1 MSSAV
6 PEQAPGWPQD
16 IPSVE
21 QPADKRGGGR
31 VPRAPGVRGFFQYH
45 GIWAPGI
52 RLFRQLGFRA
62 KALIISGAFLV
73 PIGVLGV
80 FFLYVEQQGLRFVQA
95 ERAGVSYAR
104 SLLGMLEATTRER
117 QLANAAAQGELAQG
131 MDEAA
136 QQASRAAQ
144 LDLEAQ
150 HRDHGA
156 VLKVHDQLQPVLDGL
171 ARARSAAA
179 GKAPGAVDAFQAALR
194 GQAGLL
200 DAVVDNSNL
209 ALDPEIASYYMMDT
223 VLIAAPDLALTAGR
237 LRDQLVG
244 VARAGVVQ
252 RTTVVEMDREAQKLL
267 MRLAQIDTSLKKAG
281 EAGRAL
287 SATAL
292 RAAVEGLVSL
302 AADHVEGR
310 PPIRDVQRITSA
322 GDAAVQAGFALAQA
336 GLPVLDELLADR
348 EQHDWRLVWLVSV
361 ITTCCVLGAG
371 YLLYAFYR
379 VTRGGMEE
387 VRYHLVA
394 MTSGDLTTSP
404 RPWGRDEAASLMNT
418 MADMQRSLRA
428 LVSDVRAAA
437 QVIVQSSAEIASGSS
452 DLSVRTER
460 TAANLEESAASM
472 EQMASTVQQTAA
484 HAMTAAEMASGNAEV
499 ATRGGAEIGQ
509 VVDTMAEIHRSSS
522 RIADIIGVI
531 DGIAFQTNILA
542 LNAAVEAARAGEQG
556 RGFAV
561 VAGEVGA
568 LARRSA
574 TAAQEIKKLIHDSV
588 EKVTTGAAVV
598 ESAGGTMTDIV
609 THAQRMNGLLSDI
622 ATAAREQ
629 SAGVAQV
636 GQAVQELDRVTQEN
650 AALVEETAAA
660 SMALK
665 RQAEALAAA
674 VESFRLS

>member
-1 MSSAV
+1 MYSAI
-6 PEQAPGWPQD
+6 PERAAGWPRDTQSAAEAHD
-16 IPSVE
+16 VG
-21 QPADKRGGGR
+21 QPDRPQR
-31 VPRAPGVRGFFQYH
+31 QPGVRGFFQYH

-52 RLFRQLGFRA
+52 RLFRHLGFKS

-73 PIGVLGV
+73 PIVVLGV
-80 FFLYVEQQGLRFVQA
+80 FFLHSEQQDLSFTHA
-95 ERAGVSYAR
+95 ERAGVAYAR
-104 SLLGMLEATTRER
+104 PLLSLLEASTRER
-117 QLANAAAQGELAQG
+117 QLASAMARGDVVPEMAS
-131 MDEAA
+131 A

-144 LDLEAQ
+144 AALEQQ
-150 HRDHGA
+150 HARHGSLLRVA
-156 VLKVHDQLQPVLDGL
+156 SRLQPALDEL
-171 ARARSAAA
+171 AQARNARGRDAA
-179 GKAPGAVDAFQAALR
+179 GVFDAFNAALHL
-194 GQAGLL
+194 QTALL
-200 DAVVDNSNL
+200 DAVVDSSNL
-209 ALDPEIASYYMMDT
+209 ALDPEIESYYMMET
-223 VLIAAPDLALTAGR
+223 AVIAAPDLALTAGR
-237 LRDQLVG
+237 LRGRLVH
-244 VARAGVVQ
+244 AAKAGAVPMAAII
-252 RTTVVEMDREAQKLL
+252 EMDREAQ
-267 MRLAQIDTSLKKAG
+267 RLRARMAQIETSLGKSG
-281 EAGRAL
+281 EHGAAL
-287 SATAL
+287 PMQAL
-292 RAAVEGLVSL
+292 RNAVDALVLL
-302 AADHVEGR
+302 AMDHVEGR
-310 PPIRDVQRITSA
+310 SPTREVARISQA
-322 GDAAVQAGFALAQA
+322 GDTAVHAGFAMAQA
-336 GLPVLDELLADR
+336 GLSALDGMLAER
-348 EQHDWRLVWLVSV
+348 EAHVWRLLWLVCAL
-361 ITTCCVLGAG
+361 TTACVLGAA

-379 VTRGGMEE
+379 VTQGGMEE
-387 VRYHLVA
+387 VRHHLVA

-404 RPWGRDEAASLMNT
+404 RPWGRDEAASLMHT

-437 QVIVQSSAEIASGSS
+437 QVIVQSSTEIASGSS

-484 HAMTAAEMASGNAEV
+484 HAMTVAEMAAGNAEV
-499 ATRGGAEIGQ
+499 ATRGGAQIGE

-588 EKVTTGAAVV
+588 EKVTAGAAVV
-598 ESAGGTMTDIV
+598 EGAGGTMTDIV
-609 THAQRMNGLLSDI
+609 AHAQRMNGLLSDI

-636 GQAVQELDRVTQEN
+636 GQAVQELDRVTQDN

-660 SMALK
+660 AMALQ

-674 VESFRLS
+674 VATFRLP